1 MSSNVPSTGSHSEGR
16 GPNSTSG
23 FSSPLPGSEPS
34 YSSSSMA
41 FFTRLRAV
49 GASSR
54 LRFPFSVLGFALGGG
69 EGGGLA
75 EPAVFFCVEERV
87 LWWG

>member
-1 MSSNVPSTGSHSEGR
+1 
-16 GPNSTSG
+16 
-23 FSSPLPGSEPS
+23 
-34 YSSSSMA
+34 MA